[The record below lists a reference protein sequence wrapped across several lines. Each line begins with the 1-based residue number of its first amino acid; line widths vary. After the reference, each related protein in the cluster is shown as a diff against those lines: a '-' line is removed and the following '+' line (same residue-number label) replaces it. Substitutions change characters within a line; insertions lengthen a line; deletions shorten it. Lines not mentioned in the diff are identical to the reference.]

1 MLIPSSRP
9 ERSTSGPP
17 ELPGLI
23 AASVWSSPV
32 SFPFSPSIVRWSP
45 EMIPEVTVAPRPRG
59 KPTAKTASP
68 SRSDEERA
76 RGSGTRSVARTRM
89 TARSFSGAVP
99 ITVPAIGRLCTSSL
113 KTTVTRVVPS
123 TTWLF
128 VRMIPRRSSTIPEP
142 SPRPPPKDSVRT
154 FTTDGRTRA
163 TASAS
168 EPARSGA
175 AAVLVSVEVGS
186 VTVTV
191 CAAVERR
198 RGALVVPAAA
208 GERYR
213 REQRPATNLTAAS
226 GRSRLRSRPR
236 RAAGRARRRE
246 TRT

>member
-1 MLIPSSRP
+1 MPAVLIPSSRP

-23 AASVWSSPV
+23 AASVWSRPV

-89 TARSFSGAVP
+89 TARSFPGAVP

-175 AAVLVSVEVGS
+175 ARGARPGRARLGDSDRLR
-186 VTVTV
+186 
-191 CAAVERR
+191 RR
-198 RGALVVPAAA
+198 RGRRRRPCRPRCSRRAPPPRA
-208 GERYR
+208 G
-213 REQRPATNLTAAS
+213 PATNLTAAS
-226 GRSRLRSRPR
+226 GR
-236 RAAGRARRRE
+236 
-246 TRT
+246 